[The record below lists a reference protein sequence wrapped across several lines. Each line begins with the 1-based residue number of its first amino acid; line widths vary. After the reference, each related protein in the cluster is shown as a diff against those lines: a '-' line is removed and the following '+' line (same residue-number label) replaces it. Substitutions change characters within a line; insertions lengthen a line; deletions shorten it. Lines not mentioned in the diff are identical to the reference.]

1 MALADSM
8 DLNMA
13 GNSVSASIHYAGDRF
28 FIATPPSGHAQ
39 IIDVNGDR
47 RAASTPTELLL
58 VALATCTAAD
68 VVAIL
73 EKKRQKVTDYR
84 VNITGTRADDH
95 PKRFLAFHIN
105 HIVYGQ
111 TLSEKAV
118 ADAIFLSESKYCPIA
133 ATVRPT
139 ATITSSFEVF
149 DVSQQL
155 LRPERI

>member
-139 ATITSSFEVF
+139 AEISSSYEIVEISE
-149 DVSQQL
+149 DPPIS
-155 LRPERI
+155 

>member
-139 ATITSSFEVF
+139 AEISSSYEIVETSEDPPIS
-149 DVSQQL
+149 
-155 LRPERI
+155 

>member
-1 MALADSM
+1 M
-8 DLNMA
+8 
-13 GNSVSASIHYAGDRF
+13 SASIHYAGDRF
-28 FIATPPSGHAQ
+28 FIATPPSGRPQ

-139 ATITSSFEVF
+139 AEISSSYEIVEISE
-149 DVSQQL
+149 DPPIS
-155 LRPERI
+155 

>member
-1 MALADSM
+1 MSSRSL
-8 DLNMA
+8 
-13 GNSVSASIHYAGDRF
+13 
-28 FIATPPSGHAQ
+28 
-39 IIDVNGDR
+39 
-47 RAASTPTELLL
+47 
-58 VALATCTAAD
+58 
-68 VVAIL
+68 
-73 EKKRQKVTDYR
+73 KKRQKVTDYR

-139 ATITSSFEVF
+139 AEISSSYAIVEISEDPTIS
-149 DVSQQL
+149 
-155 LRPERI
+155 